1 MVVKIVFIGN
11 PLGGDDGIGPYLYN
25 ELKDHPKLSNY
36 DLLELGVIGF
46 DLLSYIGDDDKL
58 IIVDAVYSKR
68 DIGKVRIVEE
78 KDLSK
83 DLSVVSQH
91 DFGIEQTA
99 TILRRYKPKLEKIN
113 IIGVNV
119 YKINA
124 FTNKLSDEILRKID
138 EIKDKVINNII
149 KIANE

>member
-124 FTNKLSDEILRKID
+124 FTNKLSDEILGKID